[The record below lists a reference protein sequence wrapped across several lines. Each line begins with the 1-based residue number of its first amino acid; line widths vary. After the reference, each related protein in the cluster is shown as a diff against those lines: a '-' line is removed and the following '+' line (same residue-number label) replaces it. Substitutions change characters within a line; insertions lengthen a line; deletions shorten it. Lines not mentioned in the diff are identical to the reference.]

1 MGTMTTDYVTLKL
14 CGCNDCQAQE
24 IRISE
29 VWFHMIK
36 EMMKPKDEQT
46 LTYSAV
52 FRTFVQS
59 KVGGGRPFQES

>member
-1 MGTMTTDYVTLKL
+1 MGTITTDYVILK

-36 EMMKPKDEQT
+36 EMLKPRDEQT

-59 KVGGGRPFQES
+59 KVGGGRHFQES